1 MIGKIVPWAD
11 TLREIFTQAPFRQP
25 KEAFSR
31 VKKLHFFLQLV
42 SELVVLS
49 IRPEDDG
56 TFFCAAQNPAGVA
69 RANFTV
75 RLVDNI
81 LDSSSGL
88 ETASTS
94 SAGTSGAGLQENTD
108 QLNSKAETTEE
119 DDMFKVQKKMDE
131 IKQRQH
137 NRA

>member
-1 MIGKIVPWAD
+1 MY
-11 TLREIFTQAPFRQP
+11 
-25 KEAFSR
+25 FS
-31 VKKLHFFLQLV
+31 VLQLV

-81 LDSSSGL
+81 LDSISSGS
-88 ETASTS
+88 ETAVSTAS
-94 SAGTSGAGLQENTD
+94 GTLQENTD
-108 QLNSKAETTEE
+108 QLNLESEKPDE
-119 DDMFKVQKKMDE
+119 DMFKVQLCIMKSSEDNNQFCEGLGSWK
-131 IKQRQH
+131 
-137 NRA
+137 

>member
-1 MIGKIVPWAD
+1 M
-11 TLREIFTQAPFRQP
+11 
-25 KEAFSR
+25 
-31 VKKLHFFLQLV
+31 QLV

-108 QLNSKAETTEE
+108 QLNSNAETTEE
-119 DDMFKVQKKMDE
+119 DNMFKVQKKMDE